1 MEFKDVLYELRSARH
16 LSQAKLAEKVGLSSA
31 AIGTYENGTRMPSRE
46 TQEKLADFF
55 NVSLDYL
62 MGRDSKSIYYLNP
75 ETAETAQE
83 LFDNP
88 DMRVL
93 FDAVRD
99 ARPEDLKKAAEY
111 LSFLKWGGR
120 SDD

>member
-55 NVSLDYL
+55 VDTKKAMKKANRICVSYKSRTIAQPIALYCSALWFSSLYISLKRKSLDKEEL
-62 MGRDSKSIYYLNP
+62 WN
-75 ETAETAQE
+75 AE
-83 LFDNP
+83 
-88 DMRVL
+88 
-93 FDAVRD
+93 
-99 ARPEDLKKAAEY
+99 
-111 LSFLKWGGR
+111 
-120 SDD
+120 